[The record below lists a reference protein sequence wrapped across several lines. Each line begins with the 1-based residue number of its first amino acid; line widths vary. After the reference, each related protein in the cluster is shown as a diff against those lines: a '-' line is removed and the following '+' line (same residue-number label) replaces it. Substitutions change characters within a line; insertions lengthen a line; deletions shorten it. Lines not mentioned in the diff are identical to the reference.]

1 MPPLYRILGQI
12 GEGQFGQV
20 YCAIDRQT
28 GAMFALKNLDQR
40 RFPTHQFLKE
50 LSYLVALTHPN
61 IVTWQGIG
69 YYGRG
74 RYLVMDYCEGGT
86 LRDLLE
92 AQGRLSL
99 KQTLKLITDILLG
112 LSHAHTRQIIHC
124 DIKPENILLTL
135 DSTGWTA
142 KISDFGIARMAETTL
157 PDKKRGG
164 YTGSPAYMAPERFY
178 GKYFYSS
185 DLYAVGVLLYEL
197 LAGERPF
204 SGFPA
209 QLMAAHLSQP
219 VSIPETIPLLLHP
232 IIETAL
238 RKLPQRRFKDAPE
251 MLQALE
257 SATQELTASDSDFYF
272 FLPANSQ
279 SSSPKWTI
287 EKSLK
292 LPHSTQQIVIE
303 GSSMYWSM
311 DNYFCC
317 QIYENRKLI
326 QDWKTPLDGKV
337 TKFLIGTA
345 ANLVL
350 TTSSEADLSHNCFY
364 AFAPLSPTY
373 GDSICSLPAYHLLS
387 DIDANGQWMATI
399 SALRPDSD
407 KGIFQIFHLPNF
419 RGMSPSFISPLP
431 QQLIILDQ
439 RHGLAIYTQECDP
452 KTTFKLFNRRGN
464 IVEGYPLSISLKL
477 IIRSLSHPYQLLG
490 IERSNPFLAALI
502 KLKPLKITRIPL
514 DFIPDQIVAQKWG
527 YLLAN
532 SQGKVLSLDSRG
544 ELLYSIDTGQ
554 EITAIAAFSEAK
566 LIVGTPNHLHLINVE
581 NYRKHRFS
589 DSY

>member
-185 DLYAVGVLLYEL
+185 E
-197 LAGERPF
+197 
-204 SGFPA
+204 
-209 QLMAAHLSQP
+209 
-219 VSIPETIPLLLHP
+219 
-232 IIETAL
+232 
-238 RKLPQRRFKDAPE
+238 
-251 MLQALE
+251 
-257 SATQELTASDSDFYF
+257 
-272 FLPANSQ
+272 
-279 SSSPKWTI
+279 
-287 EKSLK
+287 
-292 LPHSTQQIVIE
+292 
-303 GSSMYWSM
+303 
-311 DNYFCC
+311 
-317 QIYENRKLI
+317 
-326 QDWKTPLDGKV
+326 
-337 TKFLIGTA
+337 
-345 ANLVL
+345 
-350 TTSSEADLSHNCFY
+350 
-364 AFAPLSPTY
+364 
-373 GDSICSLPAYHLLS
+373 
-387 DIDANGQWMATI
+387 
-399 SALRPDSD
+399 
-407 KGIFQIFHLPNF
+407 
-419 RGMSPSFISPLP
+419 
-431 QQLIILDQ
+431 
-439 RHGLAIYTQECDP
+439 
-452 KTTFKLFNRRGN
+452 
-464 IVEGYPLSISLKL
+464 
-477 IIRSLSHPYQLLG
+477 
-490 IERSNPFLAALI
+490 
-502 KLKPLKITRIPL
+502 
-514 DFIPDQIVAQKWG
+514 
-527 YLLAN
+527 
-532 SQGKVLSLDSRG
+532 
-544 ELLYSIDTGQ
+544 
-554 EITAIAAFSEAK
+554 
-566 LIVGTPNHLHLINVE
+566 
-581 NYRKHRFS
+581 
-589 DSY
+589 